1 MCLWILLQQRII
13 PREALKFLDR
23 VMLRYLP
30 LYSIVWLVLTI
41 VLSLKQFYSLK
52 WLLLSSDI
60 ILILGFLSVCV
71 AHIIYA
77 AVAGE
82 KTDFYYLILITGMLL
97 WNYIS
102 YFWSE
107 TSVYW
112 GNSGFIR
119 APMDL
124 TIIIWMAINAVNLV
138 YSYRKIIRPAFETE
152 AGLPQEPP
160 GSAEPAAQVQ
170 PPVIRDRIEEV
181 REQYQLTPRE
191 KEVVELIYRGRTNRE
206 IAEMLFLSESTVKTH
221 VYNIFRKMG
230 VKNRVGIH
238 CIINEETMEQMETH
252 DHEE

>member
-1 MCLWILLQQRII
+1 M
-13 PREALKFLDR
+13 
-23 VMLRYLP
+23 
-30 LYSIVWLVLTI
+30 
-41 VLSLKQFYSLK
+41 
-52 WLLLSSDI
+52 
-60 ILILGFLSVCV
+60 GFLSVCV

-82 KTDFYYLILITGMLL
+82 RTDFHYLILVTGMLL

-112 GNSGFIR
+112 GNSAFIR
-119 APMDL
+119 TPMDL
-124 TIIIWMAINAVNLV
+124 TIVVWMAINAVNLV
-138 YSYRKIIRPAFETE
+138 YSYRKIFKPTFEADAE
-152 AGLPQEPP
+152 IQQSPP
-160 GSAEPAAQVQ
+160 DSAEAPEEAR

-230 VKNRVGIH
+230 VKNRVGIL
-238 CIINEETMEQMETH
+238 CIINEETMEQME
-252 DHEE
+252 DREQEQ